1 VTASPAKVAAI
12 VLAAGRSARMAPR
25 NKLLVSFAGEPIIV
39 AVVRAALG
47 CGATP
52 VIVVTGHEAPQV
64 GEALRGFNVA
74 LVHNP
79 RFVDGMSTSL
89 CAGIAALREDHDGAL
104 IMLGDM
110 PQVAPADLRALLAA
124 FAAANDRRAICVPAR
139 GGRRGNPV
147 LWGAA
152 HFPDIMRMT
161 GDVGAKHLL
170 AARADNIIEIPAG
183 SDGVLADI
191 DVPADLVPQK

>member
-1 VTASPAKVAAI
+1 
-12 VLAAGRSARMAPR
+12 MAPR
-25 NKLLVSFAGEPIIV
+25 NKLLESFAGEPVIV

-47 CGATP
+47 SGASP
-52 VIVVTGHEAPQV
+52 VIVVTGHEAPRIA
-64 GEALRGFNVA
+64 EALRCFEMA

-79 RFVDGMSTSL
+79 RFADGMSTSL
-89 CAGIAALREDHDGAL
+89 SAGIAALREEHDGAL
-104 IMLGDM
+104 VMLGDM
-110 PQVAPADLRALLAA
+110 PQVVPADLKALLAA
-124 FAAANDRRAICVPAR
+124 FTEANDRRAICVPVR

-152 HFPDIMRMT
+152 HFPDIMRIA

-170 AARADNIIEIPAG
+170 AARADNVIEVPAG

-191 DVPADLVPQK
+191 DVPADLLPQK

>member
-1 VTASPAKVAAI
+1 MTASPAKVAAI
-12 VLAAGRSARMAPR
+12 VLAAGRSSRMAAR
-25 NKLLVSFAGEPIIV
+25 NKLLEPFAGEPVIIGV
-39 AVVRAALG
+39 LRAAVESG
-47 CGATP
+47 VSP
-52 VIVVTGHEAPQV
+52 VIVVTGHEAPRIA
-64 GEALRGFNVA
+64 EALRYFEGA

-79 RFVDGMSTSL
+79 RFADGMSTSL
-89 CAGIAALREDHDGAL
+89 SAGIAALREDHDGAL

-110 PQVAPADLRALLAA
+110 PQVAPADLKALLTA
-124 FAAANDRRAICVPAR
+124 FAAANDRRAICVPVR

-152 HFPDIMRMT
+152 HFPDIMQIM

-170 AARADNIIEIPAG
+170 ATHADNVIEVPAE

-191 DVPADLVPQK
+191 DVPADLSPQD